1 MKAVRQL
8 AVSDRI
14 TEETKKLLGDA
25 FGEVNDMMREC
36 AAGGAMSH
44 QPPSFVS
51 AIMSAIADTTM
62 DFIAR
67 EPAHAKRYT
76 KAGFDAFWNAVAG

>member
-1 MKAVRQL
+1 
-8 AVSDRI
+8 VSDRI

-36 AAGGAMSH
+36 ASGGPMRH
-44 QPPSFVS
+44 QPPPFES
-51 AIMSAIADTTM
+51 AIVSAIADTTM

-67 EPAHAKRYT
+67 EPAQEKRYT
-76 KAGFDAFWNAVAG
+76 EADFDAFWKAVAG